1 MPTPVKA
8 LENMSKNLTD
18 EERQLRE
25 QAEEGV
31 IPDRGRES
39 RMEEPA
45 IMTKNPA
52 GQALLA
58 EGAGADG
65 GAGDPGRPGQRRP
78 GRVLRDDGPV

>member
-45 IMTKNPA
+45 IMTKTRLP
-52 GQALLA
+52 
-58 EGAGADG
+58 GATG
-65 GAGDPGRPGQRRP
+65 GRCWSGWRGW
-78 GRVLRDDGPV
+78 

>member
-31 IPDRGRES
+31 IPDRG
-39 RMEEPA
+39 PGVQDGG
-45 IMTKNPA
+45 A
-52 GQALLA
+52 GHHDQKPGCQALLA

-65 GAGDPGRPGQRRP
+65 GAGDPGRPWTATP
-78 GRVLRDDGPV
+78 WACTA